1 MTSHTTIG
9 VVAFAGVCASR
20 RLSHCALLRR
30 GGLWAAL
37 QQCGRGS
44 GLRFSLQAHHN
55 SSSSTVESCNAPRK
69 LALSAFWCLS
79 RDEESHVDAILDT
92 PVVDFYN
99 EIMLTYPNAKVI
111 LTGVALFSHQE
122 GCVQPLTST
131 PIRAVRDIKGWMRS
145 RYKFYTHY
153 SHGCHN
159 WLAPWRRG
167 SNIVYGT
174 ECPSPEQACLPSRER
189 RAAQRLRVI
198 RFGAKAFSS
207 KKKRSLWQAL
217 KRYLQHN
224 RNVYDAV
231 PSDRLLVMDIAGGDG
246 WEKLCPFIG
255 RPVPSNLT
263 FPSRH

>member
-9 VVAFAGVCASR
+9 VVAFVGVCAPR

-30 GGLWAAL
+30 GRLWAAL

-69 LALSAFWCLS
+69 LALSAVWCLS

-122 GCVQPLTST
+122 GRMQPLTSRR
-131 PIRAVRDIKGWMRS
+131 PAQFAISRAGCGADTSSTRTTLMAAITGSRRGVEGATLSTGRSVPLRS
-145 RYKFYTHY
+145 RRA
-153 SHGCHN
+153 CHPEN
-159 WLAPWRRG
+159 AAPPSVCVSSG
-167 SNIVYGT
+167 S
-174 ECPSPEQACLPSRER
+174 EP
-189 RAAQRLRVI
+189 RLS
-198 RFGAKAFSS
+198 GAK
-207 KKKRSLWQAL
+207 
-217 KRYLQHN
+217 
-224 RNVYDAV
+224 RNV
-231 PSDRLLVMDIAGGDG
+231 P
-246 WEKLCPFIG
+246 CG
-255 RPVPSNLT
+255 RRSSGT
-263 FPSRH
+263 CSTTATCTTRCRRTGCW